1 MPNWSKTSSTSERL
15 KEAMRIRQLKQADL
29 SRATGLAKGG
39 ISNYVT
45 GRYEPKS
52 DVISKLAKALNCSEM
67 WLWGYDVPMERQVQ
81 KKLSPEERELS
92 EGEKMLLDL
101 YNRVSDETKEVLV
114 TMLSNFDK
122 IPTDKQ
128 RFVLEMIRV
137 ALGNQK

>member
-1 MPNWSKTSSTSERL
+1 MPSWSKTSSTSERL

-67 WLWGYDVPMERQVQ
+67 WLWGYDVPMERQE
-81 KKLSPEERELS
+81 KKIVPSEPSDLS
-92 EGEKMLLDL
+92 EGEKLLLNLFRQVPEDQQQL
-101 YNRVSDETKEVLV
+101 VLG
-114 TMLSNFDK
+114 
-122 IPTDKQ
+122 
-128 RFVLEMIRV
+128 MIRA
-137 ALGNQK
+137 ALNTKG